1 MKLHEVDAKLLE
13 FDFGKTGLGRS
24 LKRLTPAQLARDA
37 TNWMFNR
44 KIPDEIDQYGQRR
57 QQKKRQQQ
65 QQQQQQRRRQRTS
78 KMDGGFLK

>member
-44 KIPDEIDQYGQRR
+44 KIPDELDKYGQRR
-57 QQKKRQQQ
+57 QEEKRSQKQKPKQQ
-65 QQQQQQRRRQRTS
+65 TPN
-78 KMDGGFLK
+78 MDGSFLTRDRF